1 MKLFKKVLTAVSFA
15 AAMASSHAAIVNV
28 GGVSWDPDAANDFT
42 AQFNFA
48 QQFLGNPL
56 VVGTALQGFGEFYG
70 INNTFLDPNN
80 DVGNSGAFCNS
91 CELTLKFGGLLTSAA
106 AGGGFTADPGTGVYL
121 EIFVDAARNYK
132 STDQL
137 NAATAT
143 DGQLWLRLKARNFN
157 FVSDDPSAANP
168 FVSGQLTVNWDVDLT
183 AAALATD
190 HFDTNA
196 RASLTD
202 VFSRASSTFVT
213 GLEALDGNGT
223 VFGNTIPEPES
234 LALVGLALVGAA
246 AAGRRKQAK

>member
-1 MKLFKKVLTAVSFA
+1 MKLFKKVLTATAFA
-15 AAMASSHAAIVNV
+15 AAVVSSNAATINV
-28 GGVSWDPDAANDFT
+28 GGVVWNPDAANDFT

-70 INNTFLDPNN
+70 INNTFLDPN
-80 DVGNSGAFCNS
+80 GTGGSFRPS

-106 AGGGFTADPGTGVYL
+106 AGGGFTADPTTGVYL
-121 EIFVDAARNYK
+121 EIYVD
-132 STDQL
+132 STPDYQSTNQL
-137 NAATAT
+137 AGATAT
-143 DGQLWLRLKARNFN
+143 DGNLWLRLKARSFN
-157 FVSDDPSAANP
+157 FVSDDPSASNP
-168 FVSGQLTVNWDVDLT
+168 FVSGQLTVNWDVDM
-183 AAALATD
+183 AAAAIASQ

-213 GLEALDGNGT
+213 GLEAVDGNGT